1 MNKNELLKRLTMRG
15 RGYWGAPIVQNRPV
29 TKARE
34 RQVIEAARDHAF
46 RGFVEIARS
55 MRISDGDGQESIED
69 AMGEWAHKAISDMPS
84 GQAVFLAF
92 DSREF
97 DALVDALGA
106 GEPRVNASGG

>member
-1 MNKNELLKRLTMRG
+1 MMNKNELVERLTMRG
-15 RGYWGAPIVQNRPV
+15 RGYWGAPIVKNRFV

-34 RQVIEAARDHAF
+34 RQIIEAARDHAF

-55 MRISDGDGQESIED
+55 TRVSDTEEQETIENT
-69 AMGEWAHKAISDMPS
+69 MGEWAHKATLDMPS

-97 DALVDALGA
+97 DALVDVFGA
-106 GEPRVNASGG
+106 GQPT